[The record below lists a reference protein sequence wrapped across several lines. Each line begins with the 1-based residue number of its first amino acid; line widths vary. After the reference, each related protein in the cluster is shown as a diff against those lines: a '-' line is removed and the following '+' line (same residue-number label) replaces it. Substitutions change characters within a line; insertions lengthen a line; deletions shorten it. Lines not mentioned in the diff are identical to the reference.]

1 MQPRT
6 AVKEITCLYHG
17 SSSQNKAETSKKK
30 HKQTHKQLHVYGL
43 HGRPQV
49 NLRLRKLFT
58 KGEVNSGG
66 YWWIFKGE

>member
-1 MQPRT
+1 MGALPKIKQKP
-6 AVKEITCLYHG
+6 A
-17 SSSQNKAETSKKK
+17 KKK

-58 KGEVNSGG
+58 KGEVNSGE

>member
-1 MQPRT
+1 MGALPKIKQKP
-6 AVKEITCLYHG
+6 A
-17 SSSQNKAETSKKK
+17 KKK

-58 KGEVNSGG
+58 KGEVNSGAALLSN
-66 YWWIFKGE
+66 

>member
-1 MQPRT
+1 MGALPKIKQKP
-6 AVKEITCLYHG
+6 A
-17 SSSQNKAETSKKK
+17 KKK
-30 HKQTHKQLHVYGL
+30 TQTHKQLHVYGL